1 MLDKLRDDMKAAMK
15 AKDQVRLS
23 ALRMVTSAIKTTQI
37 EKGEELS
44 EGDML
49 GIIQKAIKSR
59 RDSVEQYDKAGRTE
73 LAEKEQAE
81 IRVLEEYLPEQMSE
95 DDLRSLVEKIITEE
109 GAESKRDI
117 GKVMKRI
124 MSEHKGEVDGKQAQQ
139 LASELLP

>member
-1 MLDKLRDDMKAAMK
+1 MLDKLREDIKTAMK
-15 AKDQVRLS
+15 AKDQVRLDV
-23 ALRMVTSAIKTTQI
+23 LRMVTSSIKTTQI

-49 GIIQKAIKSR
+49 GILQKAIKSR
-59 RDSVEQYDKAGRTE
+59 RDSVEQYEKAGRTD
-73 LAEKEQAE
+73 LSEKEKAE
-81 IRVLEEYLPEQMSE
+81 IAVLEAYLPAQMSE
-95 DDLRSLVEKIITEE
+95 DDVRALIRKIIEEE

-139 LASELLP
+139 IAGELLP